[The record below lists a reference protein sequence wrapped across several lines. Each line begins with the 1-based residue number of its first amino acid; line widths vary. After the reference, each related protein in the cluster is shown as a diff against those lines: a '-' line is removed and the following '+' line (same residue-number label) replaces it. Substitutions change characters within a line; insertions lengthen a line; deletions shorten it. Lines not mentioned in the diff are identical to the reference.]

1 MLLGRNMAI
10 PRLDLREVTYAVNG
24 KRIIDRVSWVVVP
37 GEHWAILGPNGS
49 GKTTLLRLACG
60 YLWPNAG
67 GEIYR
72 QGETLLN
79 LTELRKSIGWVT
91 STLVT
96 DIPRR
101 EVVLDTVVSG
111 KYAQLGLREY
121 PGFAPRQ
128 SDFEKAREY
137 LKDLGCENFAGRFFG
152 TLSQGE
158 QQKVLICRARMTDPY
173 LIILDEPCA
182 GMDPGAREVFL
193 SSLSTLG
200 ENGDIPSLVYVTHHV
215 EEILPIFKKTL
226 LLKDGRI
233 LRSGRTDDVLVPQ
246 TLQQLYGVSMDL
258 IRKDGRY
265 WPIPEL
271 VKGHDQGAG

>member
-1 MLLGRNMAI
+1 MAI
-10 PRLDLREVTYAVNG
+10 PSLDLREVTYAVNG
-24 KRIIDRVSWVVVP
+24 KRIIDRISWLVEP
-37 GEHWAILGPNGS
+37 GEHWVVLGPNGS

-79 LTELRKSIGWVT
+79 LTELRKSMGWVT

-96 DIPRR
+96 EIPRR

-128 SDFEKAREY
+128 SDFAKARQY
-137 LKDLGCENFAGRFFG
+137 LKGLGCEDLAQRLFG

-182 GMDPGAREVFL
+182 GMDPGAREIFL

-200 ENGDIPSLVYVTHHV
+200 KNGDIPSLVYVTHHV
-215 EEILPIFKKTL
+215 EEILPLFEKTL
-226 LLKDGRI
+226 LLKEGRI

-246 TLQQLYGVSMDL
+246 TLQQLYGVTMDL

-265 WPIPEL
+265 WPIPP
-271 VKGHDQGAG
+271 GRGAHP

>member
-1 MLLGRNMAI
+1 MSISN
-10 PRLDLREVTYAVNG
+10 LDLREVTYAANG
-24 KRIIDRVSWVVVP
+24 KRIIDRVSWVVQP

-49 GKTTLLRLACG
+49 GKTTLLKLACG

-72 QGETLLN
+72 HGEALLN
-79 LTELRKSIGWVT
+79 LTELRKSMGWVT

-96 DIPRR
+96 EIPRR
-101 EVVLDTVVSG
+101 EKVLDTVVSG

-128 SDFEKAREY
+128 RDFDKARGH
-137 LKDLGCENFAGRFFG
+137 LKSLGCEHLAQRFFG
-152 TLSQGE
+152 VLSQGE

-215 EEILPIFKKTL
+215 EEILPIFNKTL
-226 LLKDGRI
+226 LLKEGRI
-233 LRSGRTDDVLVPQ
+233 IRSGNTEEVLTPQ
-246 TLQQLYGVSMDL
+246 TLRELYGVSMDL
-258 IRKDGRY
+258 IRKGGRY
-265 WPIPEL
+265 WPIP
-271 VKGHDQGAG
+271 DQARS

>member
-1 MLLGRNMAI
+1 MTI
-10 PRLDLREVTYAVNG
+10 PSLDLHEVTYAVNG
-24 KRIIDRVSWVVVP
+24 KRIIDRVSWVVEP

-79 LTELRKSIGWVT
+79 LTELRKSMGWVT

-96 DIPRR
+96 EIPRK
-101 EVVLDTVVSG
+101 EKVLDTVVSG

-128 SDFEKAREY
+128 RDFDKAREY
-137 LKDLGCENFAGRFFG
+137 LKSLGCENFAQRFFG

-215 EEILPIFKKTL
+215 EEVLSIFKKTL

-233 LRSGRTDDVLVPQ
+233 IRSGRTDDVLAPQ
-246 TLQQLYGVSMDL
+246 TLQELYGVSMEL
-258 IRKDGRY
+258 IRKNGRY
-265 WPIPEL
+265 WPIPDL
-271 VKGHDQGAG
+271 AKGRDPRDPVGP